1 MIIVNSTSVSNMIL
15 GHNNPIPILPVSQF
29 IISGFEISAVDI
41 VSLTTWRSV
50 GHVCLKIS
58 LQIELHLTFYT
69 ALICFP

>member
-41 VSLTTWRSV
+41 VSLTT
-50 GHVCLKIS
+50 
-58 LQIELHLTFYT
+58 
-69 ALICFP
+69 